1 VIVLDTHALIWW
13 VSGGPLSERARDAIA
28 RHVRTRSLYASS
40 ISVWEIATLVAR
52 GRLELTLDLVEWIAR
67 VEAIESLRF
76 VTVDNRIAIAS
87 TRLPGE
93 LPRDPA
99 DRLIVATAR
108 SLECPLVTRDARL
121 AAYPHVDTIW

>member
-1 VIVLDTHALIWW
+1 LILLDTHALVWW
-13 VSGGPLSERARDAIA
+13 VSGGPLSERAREAIA
-28 RHVRTRSLYASS
+28 RHARRRSLCASS
-40 ISVWEIATLVAR
+40 ISVWEVATLVAR
-52 GRLELTLDLVEWIAR
+52 GRLELSLDVVEWIAR

-76 VTVDNRIAIAS
+76 VPVDNRIALAS

-108 SLECPLVTRDARL
+108 SLDAALVTRDARL
-121 AAYPHVDTIW
+121 AAYPHVETIW